1 MSDPGSQ
8 NWDMAFIKRTKIA
21 DRMTAEFRGEL
32 FNAFN
37 HTNLGE
43 PGTTI
48 GTRDAGIISSSSASR
63 EIQLAVKLLF

>member
-1 MSDPGSQ
+1 
-8 NWDMAFIKRTKIA
+8 
-21 DRMTAEFRGEL
+21 MTTELRGEF

-37 HTNLGE
+37 HTNFGE

-48 GTRDAGIISSSSASR
+48 GTRDAGVISSSDAPR